1 MKIGDK
7 IKYQGIEGKITSLF
21 DDIVYIKRKY
31 AREEE
36 MVAISDIEEIPKED
50 KLSTKERG
58 EILTRLVEKESIAEN
73 FKRDIII
80 LNKLISNF
88 PHLEFWREGF
98 KPALKVN
105 SLSYWYHRPEV
116 EQLYKNWAIDL
127 TKKRETVILSDTK
140 VCEDIIVIRKPRN
153 LLDILN

>member
-73 FKRDIII
+73 FKREIII
-80 LNKLISNF
+80 LNKLISKF

-140 VCEDIIVIRKPRN
+140 VCEDIIVIRKPKN
-153 LLDILN
+153 LLDILD

>member
-73 FKRDIII
+73 FKREIII
-80 LNKLISNF
+80 LNKLISKF